1 MYLSIFF
8 QDKGNIYGH
17 SVKLSSNEYTPVD
30 DTSIPTGEIKSVQ
43 DTVFDLREETILSP
57 EQLAKVDGKV
67 HLYRFTFD
75 HSFTCRDKFKM
86 LFLDWS
92 CCA

>member
-1 MYLSIFF
+1 M
-8 QDKGNIYGH
+8 
-17 SVKLSSNEYTPVD
+17 KLSSNEYTPVD

-67 HLYRFTFD
+67 HLG
-75 HSFTCRDKFKM
+75 KQN
-86 LFLDWS
+86 
-92 CCA
+92 

>member
-1 MYLSIFF
+1 MLI

-17 SVKLSSNEYTPVD
+17 TVKLSSNEYTPVD

-43 DTVFDLREETILSP
+43 DTVFDLREETSLTP

-67 HLYRFTFD
+67 QL
-75 HSFTCRDKFKM
+75 SFYI
-86 LFLDWS
+86 WS
-92 CCA
+92 FIHMQRQIWNAISSLELLCMNQG